1 MKTATQDLPCLGVGL
16 GFRDRYSTDSFSDD
30 PGVDFLVIT
39 ADHFFE
45 ASASKQRQLELLR
58 DRFTLIPHG

>member
-16 GFRDRYSTDSFSDD
+16 GFRDRYSTDLFSDD
-30 PGVDFLVIT
+30 PGVDFLEIT

-45 ASASKQRQLELLR
+45 ASDSKQRQLE
-58 DRFTLIPHG
+58 